1 MYIHKN
7 GIALRKLEKTDLP
20 KLKTF
25 CETCKDLGI
34 INNSDFKNLKLDRMH
49 LPYGQFFIGYD
60 LEKDI
65 IWNIAGVHHLPEIG
79 PNAWRCLFRGAQ
91 LPTYT
96 PHWSMNIFKSGVH
109 FSYFL
114 YLQIEVIQQIDPNA
128 EFYISTNIHNSSGA
142 KRFVS
147 SKILT
152 SVQFLHLAFTG
163 RQGLPEQIIP
173 SVRSLVTTD
182 AAVTTVSIPIE
193 TPGPTKV
200 QAPTHAPSPTLIGS
214 FRYPIAGS

>member
-1 MYIHKN
+1 MQTIIHGKPHL
-7 GIALRKLEKTDLP
+7 IIRPLETADLP

-128 EFYISTNIHNSSGA
+128 EFYISTNIRNSSGA
-142 KRFVS
+142 KSARMNEIMMPRLEKQGYWNLTHNEIDLFNTKQNLWRVNVDHYLEQRNLHFNYELS
-147 SKILT
+147 SIVL
-152 SVQFLHLAFTG
+152 L
-163 RQGLPEQIIP
+163 
-173 SVRSLVTTD
+173 
-182 AAVTTVSIPIE
+182 
-193 TPGPTKV
+193 
-200 QAPTHAPSPTLIGS
+200 
-214 FRYPIAGS
+214 